1 MRIGFDLRPFLR
13 QETGVGVYMR
23 NLLLS
28 LAQVDQS
35 NEYFLFSASLKD
47 RFPRSQIPPFSE
59 RRFLDLPVPVKMM
72 NFFWHKLSWPP
83 LDYFFRERL
92 DLTHSPSPLILPT
105 QGKKIV
111 TVHDL
116 FFMDFPGL
124 VDRETRRDFA
134 TEIATSLLKADGII
148 AVSRFTKNQLLE
160 RLRIDE
166 DKVRVIYHGLDPIF
180 LRDIPP
186 EKTEEI
192 RRKYSLPS
200 SFILC
205 VGALE
210 PRKNILNLID
220 ALKIIHKKHKRV
232 LLVIA
237 GRTGPD
243 HKRLERRIREDDL
256 GSWVK
261 VAGYLP
267 LEELRGLYRLAS
279 VFVFP
284 SLCEGFGLPLLEAMA
299 CDLPIASS
307 QVSSLPEV
315 AQDAA
320 LYFHP
325 EEPEDMAENIVRLL
339 EDEDLRQSLVAK
351 GKRRVLEFDWE
362 STAVKTLGFYQS
374 VVKSGSS

>member
-1 MRIGFDLRPFLR
+1 MRIGFDLRPFLK
-13 QETGVGVYMR
+13 QETGVGVYLR

-28 LAQVDQS
+28 LAQMDQS

-59 RRFLDLPVPVKMM
+59 KRFLDLPLPVKMM
-72 NFFWHKLSWPP
+72 NFFWHKFSWPP

-105 QGKKIV
+105 KGKKIV

-124 VDRETRRDFA
+124 VDREARRDFA
-134 TEIATSLLKADGII
+134 TKAAGSLLNADGVI
-148 AVSRFTKNQLLE
+148 AVSRFTRSQLLE
-160 RLRIDE
+160 RLAIDE
-166 DKVRVIYHGLDPIF
+166 KRVRVIYHSLDPVF
-180 LRDIPP
+180 LTDVSP
-186 EKTEEI
+186 EETEEI
-192 RRKYSLPS
+192 EKRYSLPS

-210 PRKNILNLID
+210 PRKNLLNLIE
-220 ALKIIHKKHKRV
+220 ALKTIHKKHKRV
-232 LLVIA
+232 LLVIV

-243 HKRLERRIREDDL
+243 YKRLERKIRKDGLD
-256 GSWVK
+256 SWVR
-261 VAGYLP
+261 VMGYLP
-267 LEELRGLYRLAS
+267 FEELRGLYRLAT

-307 QVSSLPEV
+307 RVSSLPEI

-325 EEPEDMAENIVRLL
+325 EEPEDMADCIIRLL
-339 EDEDLRQSLVAK
+339 RDEGLRQSLIAK
-351 GKRRVLEFDWE
+351 GKRRVLDFDWRV
-362 STAVKTLGFYQS
+362 TAVETLRFYQS
-374 VVKSGSS
+374 VVKSG